1 VALTARETFE
11 ILVRD
16 NADMVRAFLLALIK
30 DKQLADELFQ
40 ETFVTAWK
48 KIDTYDPESS
58 FGVWVRRIA
67 GTLALSRKRRAAS
80 GRMFYF
86 DQETLAF
93 LEFQF
98 AKTSKTRGDKWDEKI
113 HALKQCLDA
122 LPKPALDIISLHYHK
137 NHNCREIGNRLN
149 LDVGQAKKRLQ
160 GTRKIL
166 SDCVH
171 SKLARE
177 S

>member
-1 VALTARETFE
+1 MALNARETFE

-16 NADMVRAFLLALIK
+16 NADMLRAFLLALVK
-30 DKQLADELFQ
+30 ERELADELFQ

-48 KIDTYDPESS
+48 KIDTYDPESP

-67 GTLALSRKRRAAS
+67 GTLAMSRKRRVAS
-80 GRMFYF
+80 GRLFYF
-86 DQETLAF
+86 DEETLAL
-93 LEFQF
+93 LEVQF
-98 AKTSKTRGDKWDEKI
+98 RKSSRSRGDKWDEKL

-122 LPKPALDIISLHYHK
+122 LPKPALDVISLHYHK

-149 LDVGQAKKRLQ
+149 LDIKQAKKRLQ

-166 SDCVH
+166 YDCVQ
-171 SKLARE
+171 SKLSRE
-177 S
+177 G